1 MVPFSPSED
10 TLRQLN
16 IGIVIPN
23 AQTYLATVYGS
34 RAKVKVLERME
45 KNQTSPPKWMS
56 TSIQATTKRER
67 DRDAIDLKLPCVKN
81 GV

>member
-1 MVPFSPSED
+1 M
-10 TLRQLN
+10 LN
-16 IGIVIPN
+16 VGIVIPN

-34 RAKVKVLERME
+34 RAKVKALERME
-45 KNQTSPPKWMS
+45 ENKTSSPKWMS

-67 DRDAIDLKLPCVKN
+67 DGDAIDLKLPCVKS